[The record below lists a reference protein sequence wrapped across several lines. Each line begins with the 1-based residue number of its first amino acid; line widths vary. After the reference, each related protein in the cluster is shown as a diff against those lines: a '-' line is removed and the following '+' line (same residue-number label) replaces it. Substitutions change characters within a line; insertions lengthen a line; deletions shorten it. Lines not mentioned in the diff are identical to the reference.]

1 MINATSYKMS
11 KAMKIAVAVQF
22 TILCL
27 VLFNPLLVRA
37 TGTVVYL
44 ETEKMDPRSLF
55 RGDFVILG
63 YQLAQD
69 ILSEDMTQ
77 EAQELGKPVY
87 VTIST
92 TRPAEFV
99 AVSFDKPNLTAGQA
113 CIVGRSRGVW
123 QSRGNAVDFPQI
135 AQFFVPEG
143 EGRELE
149 QARGDDLL
157 AKVATSGGCN
167 AVLLGLEM
175 R

>member
-1 MINATSYKMS
+1 MSKSYMS
-11 KAMKIAVAVQF
+11 KAMKMAVGVQF
-22 TILCL
+22 AILCL
-27 VLFNPLLVRA
+27 VLINPLLVRA
-37 TGTVVYL
+37 TGTIVYL

-55 RGDFVILG
+55 RGDYVILG
-63 YQLAQD
+63 YQLAQG
-69 ILSEDMTQ
+69 ILTKEMAT
-77 EAQELGKPVY
+77 EAKQHGKPVY
-87 VTIST
+87 VTITT

-99 AVSFDKPNLTAGQA
+99 SVSFDKPELAEGQA

-123 QSRGNAVDFPQI
+123 LSRGYAVDFPQI

-167 AVLLGLEM
+167 AVLIGLEM

>member
-1 MINATSYKMS
+1 MIKKT
-11 KAMKIAVAVQF
+11 KIAVAIQF
-22 TILCL
+22 AILCL
-27 VLFNPLLVRA
+27 VMINPMFVRA

-63 YQLAQD
+63 YQVAQG
-69 ILSEDMTQ
+69 ILSKEMTA
-77 EAQELGKPVY
+77 EAKRTGNPLY
-87 VTIST
+87 VTMTT

-99 AVSFDKPNLTAGQA
+99 AVSFDKPDLEDSQV
-113 CIVGRSRGVW
+113 CIVGRARGVW
-123 QSRGNAVDFPQI
+123 GGDDVDFPQI

-143 EGRELE
+143 KGRELE
-149 QARGDDLL
+149 QARGDNLL

-167 AVLLGLEM
+167 AQLLDLVM